1 MGKELLYICI
11 IWNPKFTD
19 LLMFWKQGQLVEGTQ
34 EALFYTEDVRD
45 ALASVKTM
53 KEIGLPVVNKMI
65 ASLNASLQ
73 LLPTLHHPVS

>member
-1 MGKELLYICI
+1 M
-11 IWNPKFTD
+11 
-19 LLMFWKQGQLVEGTQ
+19 EGTQ
-34 EALFYTEDVRD
+34 EALFYTEDVKD

-53 KEIGLPVVNKMI
+53 KEIGPPVVNKMI

>member
-1 MGKELLYICI
+1 M
-11 IWNPKFTD
+11 
-19 LLMFWKQGQLVEGTQ
+19 EGTQ